1 MNEFKS
7 YASRDLNRVET
18 EAPGR
23 KRWARHGSTRW
34 LWKDEDV
41 ANALHYVIEEQGEP
55 MALFVPEELPLPR
68 GRGSVEPRQ
77 HTEPRPQGSGN
88 CPSAGK
94 INETMRLKTALLLF
108 AAVMP
113 AIAQRTLSGE
123 VEIRQALEK
132 LNTLG
137 SVMMIAAHPDDEN
150 TALLAY
156 LARGRHVRTA
166 YLALTRGEGGQNLIG
181 SEQGDQMGI
190 IRTQELLAAR
200 KIDGAEQFFTRAIDF
215 GFSKIADET
224 LTQWPREQVLA
235 DVVWNI
241 RRFRPDIIVLRFTGT
256 PRDGHG
262 HHQASAIL
270 GKEAFTL
277 AADPTKFPEQLAFVQ
292 PWQAKRLMQNALG
305 GPGGGRGGNAAP
317 QAPAEPGVDFDLGEY
332 SPELG
337 FSYGQIAG
345 MSRSQHRSQG
355 MGSAERPGAQR
366 NTLVTLA
373 GDKTTKDLFEG
384 VDITWN
390 RVPGGAR
397 VGPIVDRALT
407 AFEPSHPEKLLPIL
421 NEARAVIASI
431 NDPLARRKLTELD
444 ELMALA
450 SGLHLE
456 AQANEFAVTP
466 GSDLRVNASATV
478 RLPVQ
483 VSITGIRLTGMQ
495 GAPSQDIPPTVLVN
509 NQPTQYP
516 LTVKVPAN
524 QPYSGPYWLANPK
537 NGTMYNIPDQR
548 LIGNPDNDPV
558 LQAHFKVRIA
568 GTELELTR
576 PVRHRYVDRVYGE
589 LIRPLEIVPP
599 VAIDLSTNAIVLTSV
614 STRQID
620 VPVRSNSGKQSGVV
634 RLQVPPNWT
643 VSPSTQPFNLNFT
656 DEQTTV
662 SFQVTRP
669 PMENKGTLR
678 AIAQVGTAEVSV
690 GLARINYPHIPVQ
703 MLLPSAQTPIVGS
716 NITNLAKTVGY
727 VMGAGD
733 EVPDAIRQLGAEVTL
748 LTTQDLARGDL
759 SKFDAV
765 VTGVRAWNTRA
776 DLRANYQRLFAY
788 ANNGGTV
795 IVQYNVNEGQPIG
808 GPLEHIGPYPIRTSG
823 SRVTVEQAPITF
835 PNPQLKLL
843 HAPNE
848 ITQADFEGWVQE
860 RGLYFSD
867 QWDERYLSVL
877 ESHDPGEEPLRGGM
891 LYTPYGKG
899 AYIFSAYDW
908 FRELPAGVPGAYRL
922 FANMLSAA
930 KVQ

>member
-1 MNEFKS
+1 
-7 YASRDLNRVET
+7 
-18 EAPGR
+18 
-23 KRWARHGSTRW
+23 
-34 LWKDEDV
+34 
-41 ANALHYVIEEQGEP
+41 
-55 MALFVPEELPLPR
+55 
-68 GRGSVEPRQ
+68 
-77 HTEPRPQGSGN
+77 
-88 CPSAGK
+88 
-94 INETMRLKTALLLF
+94 MRLRTGRLRPALLLL
-108 AAVMP
+108 ATALP
-113 AIAQRTLSGE
+113 LLAQRTLSGE
-123 VEIRQALEK
+123 IEIRQALEK

-200 KIDGAEQFFTRAIDF
+200 KIDGAEQYFTRAIDF

-224 LTQWPREQVLA
+224 LTQWSREQVLA

-241 RRFRPDIIVLRFTGT
+241 RRFRPDVIVLRFSGT

-277 AADPTKFPEQLAFVQ
+277 AADPSKFPEQLAYVQ
-292 PWQAKRLMQNALG
+292 PWQAKRLMQNVNQG
-305 GPGGGRGGNAAP
+305 GPGGGQAPQGAQAGPAPGGPGGRGGAQGG
-317 QAPAEPGVDFDLGEY
+317 QAPAGRGGGGAQGAQAPAGRGGAPAAPAETGVDIDLGAY

-366 NTLVTLA
+366 NTLLTLT
-373 GDKTTKDLFEG
+373 GDKATKDIFEG
-384 VDITWN
+384 IDVSWN
-390 RVPGGAR
+390 RVPNGAS
-397 VGPIVDRALT
+397 VSPLVQRALA
-407 AFEPSHPEKLLPIL
+407 AFDPGHPEKLLPIL
-421 NEARAVIASI
+421 AEARPLIAAIIASSG
-431 NDPLARRKLTELD
+431 DPLARRKLTELD
-444 ELMALA
+444 ELLALA

-456 AQANEFAVTP
+456 AQANDFAVTP
-466 GSDLRVNASATV
+466 GSDLRVNATATV

-483 VSITGIRLTGMQ
+483 VSISGIRLTGMT
-495 GAPSQDIPPTVLVN
+495 GAPSQDIPQTVLVN

-516 LTVKVPAN
+516 LTLKVPAN
-524 QPYSGPYWLANPK
+524 QPYSGPYWLAQPRS
-537 NGTMYNIPDQR
+537 GTMYNIPDQR
-548 LIGNPDNDPV
+548 LIGDADNAPV
-558 LQAHFKVRIA
+558 LEAHFKVRIA
-568 GTELELTR
+568 GTEVELTR
-576 PVRHRYVDRVYGE
+576 PVRHRYVDRVQGE
-589 LIRPLEIVPP
+589 LFRPLEVVPP
-599 VAIDLSTNAIVLTSV
+599 VAIDLATNALVFT
-614 STRQID
+614 TAAARQVE
-620 VPVRSNSGKQSGVV
+620 VPVRSNSGKQSGDV
-634 RLQVPPNWT
+634 RLEVPAGWRVTPA
-643 VSPSTQPFNLNFT
+643 TQHFDLNFT

-662 SFQVTRP
+662 AFQLTP
-669 PMENKGTLR
+669 PAADSKGPIR
-678 AIAQVGTAEVSV
+678 AVAQVGAAAVSM
-690 GLARINYPHIPVQ
+690 GLARIQYPHIPVQ
-703 MLLPSAQTPIVGS
+703 MLLPAAQTALVRA
-716 NITNLAKTVGY
+716 NITNLAKSVGY

-733 EVPDAIRQLGAEVTL
+733 EVSESIRQLGAEVTL
-748 LTTQDLARGDL
+748 LTAQDLARGDL

-795 IVQYNVNEGQPIG
+795 VVQYNVNEGG
-808 GPLEHIGPYPIRTSG
+808 ATGPLEHIGPYPIRTSG

-848 ITQADFEGWVQE
+848 ITQADFDGWVQE
-860 RGLYFSD
+860 RGLYFAD
-867 QWDERYLSVL
+867 QWDTKYQSVL
-877 ESHDPGEEPLRGGM
+877 ESHDPGEEPLNGGM
-891 LYTPYGKG
+891 LYAPYGKG

-908 FRELPAGVPGAYRL
+908 FRELPPGVPGAYRI

>member
-1 MNEFKS
+1 
-7 YASRDLNRVET
+7 
-18 EAPGR
+18 
-23 KRWARHGSTRW
+23 
-34 LWKDEDV
+34 
-41 ANALHYVIEEQGEP
+41 
-55 MALFVPEELPLPR
+55 
-68 GRGSVEPRQ
+68 
-77 HTEPRPQGSGN
+77 
-88 CPSAGK
+88 
-94 INETMRLKTALLLF
+94 MRLKSALLLV
-108 AAVMP
+108 AATLP
-113 AIAQRTLSGE
+113 ILAQRSISGE
-123 VEIRQALEK
+123 AEIRQALEK
-132 LNTLG
+132 LDTLG

-200 KIDGAEQFFTRAIDF
+200 KIDGAEQYFTRAIDF

-241 RRFRPDIIVLRFTGT
+241 RRFRPDVIVLRFTGT

-270 GKEAFTL
+270 GKEAFSL

-292 PWQAKRLMQNALG
+292 PWQAKRLLQNVNG
-305 GPGGGRGGNAAP
+305 GPGGGGPGGRGAANAAP
-317 QAPAEPGVDFDLGEY
+317 AEQGVDIDLGAY

-355 MGSAERPGAQR
+355 MGAAERPGAQR

-373 GDKTTKDLFEG
+373 GDKATKDLFEG
-384 VDITWN
+384 VDLSWS
-390 RVPGGAR
+390 RVNGGAR
-397 VGPIVDRALT
+397 IAPIVERALA
-407 AFEPSHPEKLLPIL
+407 AFEPGHPEKLLPIL
-421 NEARAVIASI
+421 AEARPLIAAI
-431 NDPLARRKLTELD
+431 NDPLAKRKLEELD

-450 SGLHLE
+450 SGLYLE
-456 AQANEFAVTP
+456 AQANDFAVTP
-466 GSDLRVNASATV
+466 GSELKINASATV

-483 VSITGIRLTGMQ
+483 VSISGIRMTGMQ
-495 GAPSQDIPPTVLVN
+495 GAPSQDIPQTVLVN

-548 LIGNPDNDPV
+548 LIGNADNDPV
-558 LQAHFKVRIA
+558 LEAHFKVRIA
-568 GTELELTR
+568 GTDLELTR
-576 PVRHRYVDRVYGE
+576 PVKHRYVDRVYGE
-589 LIRPLEIVPP
+589 LFRPLEVVPP
-599 VAIDLSTNAIVLTSV
+599 VAVDISTNAIALIS
-614 STRQID
+614 SAPRQVE
-620 VPVRSNSGKQSGVV
+620 VPVRSNSGKQSGDV
-634 RLQVPPNWT
+634 RLEVPTGWQVTPAT
-643 VSPSTQPFNLNFT
+643 RHFDLTFT

-662 SFQVTRP
+662 TFQLTP
-669 PMENKGTLR
+669 PATDSKGVIR
-678 AIAQVGTAEVSV
+678 AIAQVGTSAVSA
-690 GLARINYPHIPVQ
+690 GLVRINYPHIPVQ
-703 MLLPSAQTPIVGS
+703 MLLPAAQTALLKS

-748 LTTQDLARGDL
+748 LTMQDLARGDL
-759 SKFDAV
+759 SKFDVV

-795 IVQYNVNEGQPIG
+795 VVQYNVNEGG
-808 GPLEHIGPYPIRTSG
+808 ANGPLEHIGPYPIRTSG
-823 SRVTVEQAPITF
+823 DRVTVEQAPITF
-835 PNPQLKLL
+835 PNPQLKVL

-860 RGLYFSD
+860 RGLYFPN
-867 QWDERYLSVL
+867 QWDEKYQSVL
-877 ESHDPGEEPLRGGM
+877 ESHDPGEEPLKGGM
-891 LYTPYGKG
+891 LYAPYGKG
-899 AYIFSAYDW
+899 QYIFSAYDW
-908 FRELPAGVPGAYRL
+908 FRELPAGVPGAYRI
-922 FANMLSAA
+922 FANMLSAG

>member
-1 MNEFKS
+1 
-7 YASRDLNRVET
+7 
-18 EAPGR
+18 
-23 KRWARHGSTRW
+23 
-34 LWKDEDV
+34 
-41 ANALHYVIEEQGEP
+41 
-55 MALFVPEELPLPR
+55 
-68 GRGSVEPRQ
+68 
-77 HTEPRPQGSGN
+77 
-88 CPSAGK
+88 
-94 INETMRLKTALLLF
+94 MRLKTALFLL
-108 AAVMP
+108 AAIVP
-113 AIAQRTLSGE
+113 VFAQRTLSGE

-241 RRFRPDIIVLRFTGT
+241 RRFRPDVIILRFTGT

-277 AADPTKFPEQLAFVQ
+277 AADPTKFPEQLAYVQ
-292 PWQAKRLMQNALG
+292 PWQAKRLLQNSAGG
-305 GPGGGRGGNAAP
+305 GPGGPGGRGGPANA
-317 QAPAEPGVDFDLGEY
+317 APAEPGVDIDLGAY

-355 MGSAERPGAQR
+355 MGAAERPGAQK

-373 GDKTTKDLFEG
+373 GDKATKDLFEG
-384 VDITWN
+384 IDISWGRITGGT
-390 RVPGGAR
+390 RVT
-397 VGPIVDRALT
+397 PIVERALA
-407 AFEPSHPEKLLPIL
+407 AFEPAHPEKLLAAL
-421 NEARAVIASI
+421 AEARPLIAAI
-431 NDPLARRKLTELD
+431 NDPLAQRKLVELD

-450 SGLHLE
+450 SGLYLE
-456 AQANEFAVTP
+456 AQANDFAVTP
-466 GSDLRVNASATV
+466 GSDLKVNASATV

-483 VSITGIRLTGMQ
+483 VSITGVRLTGMQ

-524 QPYSGPYWLANPK
+524 QPYSGPYWLAQPK

-548 LIGNPDNDPV
+548 LIGNADNAPV
-558 LQAHFKVRIA
+558 LEAHFKMRIA
-568 GTELELTR
+568 GTEVELTR

-589 LIRPLEIVPP
+589 LFRPLEVVPP
-599 VAIDLSTNAIVLTSV
+599 VAIDISTNAIAFTSPAP
-614 STRQID
+614 RQIE
-620 VPVRSNSGKQSGVV
+620 VPVRSNSGKQSGDV
-634 RLQVPPNWT
+634 RLEVPAGWQVTPAT
-643 VSPSTQPFNLNFT
+643 RHFDLTFT
-656 DEQTTV
+656 DEQSTV
-662 SFQVTRP
+662 AFQLTP
-669 PMENKGTLR
+669 PAADSKGVIR
-678 AIAQVGTAEVSV
+678 AIAQVGTSAVSV
-690 GLARINYPHIPVQ
+690 GLVRINYPHIPVQ
-703 MLLPSAQTPIVGS
+703 MLLPAAQTALLKA

-795 IVQYNVNEGQPIG
+795 IVQYNVNEGGPT

-848 ITQADFEGWVQE
+848 ITQTDFDAWVQE
-860 RGLYFSD
+860 RGLYFAD
-867 QWDERYLSVL
+867 QWDEKYQSVL
-877 ESHDPGEEPLRGGM
+877 ASNDPGEESLKGGM
-891 LYTPYGKG
+891 LFTQYGKG
-899 AYIFSAYDW
+899 VYIFSAYDW

-922 FANMLSAA
+922 FANMLSAG

>member
-1 MNEFKS
+1 MM
-7 YASRDLNRVET
+7 
-18 EAPGR
+18 R
-23 KRWARHGSTRW
+23 KW
-34 LWKDEDV
+34 L
-41 ANALHYVIEEQGEP
+41 
-55 MALFVPEELPLPR
+55 
-68 GRGSVEPRQ
+68 
-77 HTEPRPQGSGN
+77 
-88 CPSAGK
+88 
-94 INETMRLKTALLLF
+94 ALLLTF
-108 AAVMP
+108 ATFP
-113 AIAQRTLSGE
+113 LCAQKSLSGE

-132 LNTLG
+132 LDTLG

-241 RRFRPDIIVLRFTGT
+241 RRFRPDVIILRFTGT

-277 AADPTKFPEQLAFVQ
+277 AADPTKFPEQLAYVQ
-292 PWQAKRLMQNALG
+292 PWQAKRLFQNVNG
-305 GPGGGRGGNAAP
+305 GPGGGGGRGGGANAAP
-317 QAPAEPGVDFDLGEY
+317 VEQGVDIDLGAY

-373 GDKTTKDLFEG
+373 GDKATKDLFEG
-384 VDITWN
+384 IDVSWT
-390 RVPGGAR
+390 RVSGGAR
-397 VGPIVDRALT
+397 VTSIVERALA
-407 AFEPSHPEKLLPIL
+407 AFEPGHPEKLLPML
-421 NEARAVIASI
+421 ADARPLIAAI
-431 NDPLARRKLTELD
+431 DDPLARRKLAELD

-456 AQANEFAVTP
+456 AQANDFAVTP

-483 VSITGIRLTGMQ
+483 VSISGVRLTGMQ

-524 QPYSGPYWLANPK
+524 QAYSGPYWLAQPK

-548 LIGNPDNDPV
+548 LIGNADNAPV
-558 LQAHFKVRIA
+558 LEAHFKVRIA

-576 PVRHRYVDRVYGE
+576 PVQHRYVDRVYGE
-589 LIRPLEIVPP
+589 LLRPLEVVPP
-599 VAIDLSTNAIVLTSV
+599 VAIDLSANAVVFT
-614 STRQID
+614 TATARQIE
-620 VPVRSNSGKQSGVV
+620 VPVRSNSGKQSGDV
-634 RLQVPPNWT
+634 RLEVPAGWRVTP
-643 VSPSTQPFNLNFT
+643 VTQHFDLGFT
-656 DEQTTV
+656 EEQTTV
-662 SFQVTRP
+662 TFQLTP
-669 PMENKGTLR
+669 PAADSKGVIR
-678 AIAQVGTAEVSV
+678 AIAQVGTAAVGV
-690 GLARINYPHIPVQ
+690 GLARINYSHIPVQ
-703 MLLPSAQTPIVGS
+703 MLLPAAKTALVRA

-733 EVPDAIRQLGAEVTL
+733 EVPEGIRQLGAEVTL
-748 LTTQDLARGDL
+748 LSSQDLARGDL

-788 ANNGGTV
+788 ATNGGTV
-795 IVQYNVNEGQPIG
+795 VVQYNVNESSAAG

-823 SRVTVEQAPITF
+823 DRVTVEQAPVTF
-835 PNPQLKLL
+835 PNPQLKVL

-860 RGLYFSD
+860 RGLYFPN
-867 QWDERYLSVL
+867 QWDEKYQSVL
-877 ESHDPGEEPLRGGM
+877 ESHDPGEDPLKGGM
-891 LYTPYGKG
+891 LYARYGKG
-899 AYIFSAYDW
+899 AYVFSAYDW
-908 FRELPAGVPGAYRL
+908 FRELPAGVPGAYRI

>member
-1 MNEFKS
+1 
-7 YASRDLNRVET
+7 
-18 EAPGR
+18 
-23 KRWARHGSTRW
+23 
-34 LWKDEDV
+34 
-41 ANALHYVIEEQGEP
+41 
-55 MALFVPEELPLPR
+55 
-68 GRGSVEPRQ
+68 
-77 HTEPRPQGSGN
+77 
-88 CPSAGK
+88 
-94 INETMRLKTALLLF
+94 MRLRTALLFF
-108 AAVMP
+108 AAVAP
-113 AIAQRTLSGE
+113 VLAQRTLSGE
-123 VEIRQALEK
+123 IEIRQALEK

-190 IRTQELLAAR
+190 IRTQELIAAR
-200 KIDGAEQFFTRAIDF
+200 KIDGAEQYFTRAIDF

-224 LTQWPREQVLA
+224 LTQWSREQVLA

-241 RRFRPDIIVLRFTGT
+241 RRFRPDVIVLRFTGT

-292 PWQAKRLMQNALG
+292 PWQAKRLMQNVNG
-305 GPGGGRGGNAAP
+305 GPGGGGPGGGGGRGGAAP
-317 QAPAEPGVDFDLGEY
+317 ASPAEQGVDIDLGAY

-366 NTLVTLA
+366 NTLLTLA
-373 GDKTTKDLFEG
+373 GDKATKDLFEG
-384 VDITWN
+384 IDVSWG
-390 RVPGGAR
+390 RVANGAR
-397 VGPIVDRALT
+397 VAAIVDRALA
-407 AFEPSHPEKLLPIL
+407 AFEPAHPERLLPVL
-421 NEARAVIASI
+421 TEARPLIAAM

-444 ELMALA
+444 ELLALA
-450 SGLHLE
+450 SGLYLE
-456 AQANEFAVTP
+456 AQANDFAVTP
-466 GSDLRVNASATV
+466 GSDLRINASATV

-483 VSITGIRLTGMQ
+483 VSISGIRITGMA
-495 GAPSQDIPPTVLVN
+495 GAPSQDIPQTVLVN
-509 NQPTQYP
+509 NQPSQYP

-537 NGTMYNIPDQR
+537 SGTMYNIPDQR
-548 LIGNPDNDPV
+548 LIGNADNDPV
-558 LQAHFKVRIA
+558 LEAHFKVRIA
-568 GTELELTR
+568 GIDLELTR
-576 PVRHRYVDRVYGE
+576 PVRHRYVDRVWGE
-589 LIRPLEIVPP
+589 LFRPLEIVPP
-599 VAIDLSTNAIVLTSV
+599 VAIDLATNALVFT
-614 STRQID
+614 TAAARQIE
-620 VPVRSNSGKQSGVV
+620 VPVRSNSGKQSGDV
-634 RLQVPPNWT
+634 RLEVPAGWRVTPA
-643 VSPSTQPFNLNFT
+643 TQHFDLTFT
-656 DEQTTV
+656 DEQTAV
-662 SFQVTRP
+662 SFQLTP
-669 PMENKGTLR
+669 PAADSKGVIR
-678 AIAQVGTAEVSV
+678 AVAQVGTAAVSN

-703 MLLPSAQTPIVGS
+703 MLLPTAQTALVRA

-733 EVPDAIRQLGAEVTL
+733 EVPESIRQLGAEVTL
-748 LTTQDLARGDL
+748 LSSQDLARGDL

-788 ANNGGTV
+788 ASNGGTV
-795 IVQYNVNEGQPIG
+795 VVQYNVNEGGGPGNTTG

-835 PNPQLKLL
+835 PNPQLKVL

-848 ITQADFEGWVQE
+848 ITQSDFDGWIQE

-867 QWDERYLSVL
+867 QWDEKYQSVL
-877 ESHDPGEEPLRGGM
+877 ESHDPGEEPLKGGM
-891 LYTPYGKG
+891 LYTQYGKG

-908 FRELPAGVPGAYRL
+908 FRELPAGVPGAYRI

>member
-1 MNEFKS
+1 M
-7 YASRDLNRVET
+7 
-18 EAPGR
+18 
-23 KRWARHGSTRW
+23 
-34 LWKDEDV
+34 
-41 ANALHYVIEEQGEP
+41 
-55 MALFVPEELPLPR
+55 
-68 GRGSVEPRQ
+68 
-77 HTEPRPQGSGN
+77 
-88 CPSAGK
+88 K
-94 INETMRLKTALLLF
+94 ILKTTLILL
-108 AAVMP
+108 AAVVP
-113 AIAQRTLSGE
+113 GFAQRTLSGE
-123 VEIRQALEK
+123 IEIRQALEK

-150 TALLAY
+150 TAMLAF

-200 KIDGAEQFFTRAIDF
+200 KIDGAEQYFTRAIDF

-241 RRFRPDIIVLRFTGT
+241 RRFRPDVVILRFTGT

-277 AADPTKFPEQLAFVQ
+277 AADPSKFPEQLAFVQ
-292 PWQAKRLMQNALG
+292 PWQAKRLMQNSAGG
-305 GPGGGRGGNAAP
+305 GPGGGRGGAP
-317 QAPAEPGVDFDLGEY
+317 TAPVEQGVDLDLGTY

-337 FSYGQIAG
+337 YSYGQIAG

-373 GDKTTKDLFEG
+373 GDKATKDLFEG
-384 VDITWN
+384 VDTSWG
-390 RVPGGAR
+390 RVTGGAR
-397 VGPIVDRALT
+397 VAPLVERAL
-407 AFEPSHPEKLLPIL
+407 ASFEPGHPEKLLPAL
-421 NEARAVIASI
+421 AEVRPLIAAI
-431 NDPLARRKLTELD
+431 DDPLARRKLAELD
-444 ELMALA
+444 ELLALA
-450 SGLHLE
+450 SGLYLE
-456 AQANEFAVTP
+456 AQANDFAITP

-495 GAPSQDIPPTVLVN
+495 GAPSQAIPPTVLVN

-516 LTVKVPAN
+516 LIVKVPAN
-524 QPYSGPYWLANPK
+524 QPYSGPFWLAQPK
-537 NGTMYNIPDQR
+537 NGTMYSIPDQR
-548 LIGNPDNDPV
+548 LVGNADNTPV
-558 LQAHFKVRIA
+558 LEAHFTVRIA
-568 GTELELTR
+568 GTEVELTR
-576 PVRHRYVDRVYGE
+576 PVQHRYVDRVYGE
-589 LIRPLEIVPP
+589 LFRPLEVVPP
-599 VAIDLSTNAIVLTSV
+599 VAIDLAANALVFTNSAA
-614 STRQID
+614 RQID
-620 VPVRSNSGKQSGVV
+620 VPVRSNSGKQSGDV
-634 RLQVPPNWT
+634 RLEVPGGWQVTPA
-643 VSPSTQPFNLNFT
+643 TQHFDLGFT
-656 DEQTTV
+656 DEQVTV
-662 SFQVTRP
+662 SFQLTP
-669 PMENKGTLR
+669 PAADSKGVIR
-678 AIAQVGTAEVSV
+678 AVAQVGAAGVSV
-690 GLARINYPHIPVQ
+690 GLARIDYPHIPVQ
-703 MLLPSAQTPIVGS
+703 MLLPAAQTALVRA

-733 EVPDAIRQLGAEVTL
+733 EVPDGIRQLGAEVAL
-748 LTTQDLARGDL
+748 LSAQDLARGDL
-759 SKFDAV
+759 SKFDAI
-765 VTGVRAWNTRA
+765 VTGVRSWNTRA

-795 IVQYNVNEGQPIG
+795 IVQYNVAEGGAPGGTAG
-808 GPLEHIGPYPIRTSG
+808 GPLEHIGPYPIRTG
-823 SRVTVEQAPITF
+823 RDRVTVEQAPITF

-860 RGLYFSD
+860 RGLNFPD
-867 QWDERYLSVL
+867 QWDEKYLSVL
-877 ESHDPGEEPLRGGM
+877 ESHDPDEMPLKGGM

-908 FRELPAGVPGAYRL
+908 FRELPAGVPGAYRI

>member
-1 MNEFKS
+1 
-7 YASRDLNRVET
+7 
-18 EAPGR
+18 
-23 KRWARHGSTRW
+23 
-34 LWKDEDV
+34 
-41 ANALHYVIEEQGEP
+41 
-55 MALFVPEELPLPR
+55 
-68 GRGSVEPRQ
+68 
-77 HTEPRPQGSGN
+77 
-88 CPSAGK
+88 
-94 INETMRLKTALLLF
+94 MRLKTVLVLL
-108 AAVMP
+108 AAIVP
-113 AIAQRTLSGE
+113 VFAQRTLSGE
-123 VEIRQALEK
+123 IEIRQALEK

-241 RRFRPDIIVLRFTGT
+241 RRFRPDVIILRFTGT

-270 GKEAFTL
+270 GKEAFSL

-305 GPGGGRGGNAAP
+305 GPGGGGGGRGATPAP
-317 QAPAEPGVDFDLGEY
+317 PAEQGLDFDLGAY

-337 FSYGQIAG
+337 YSYGQIAG

-355 MGSAERPGAQR
+355 MGSAERPGTQR
-366 NTLVTLA
+366 NTLITLA
-373 GDKTTKDLFEG
+373 GDKATKDLFEG
-384 VDITWN
+384 IDISWS
-390 RVPGGAR
+390 RVAGGAR
-397 VGPIVDRALT
+397 VADLAERALA
-407 AFEPSHPEKLLPIL
+407 AFEPGHPEKLLPL
-421 NEARAVIASI
+421 LAEVRPLIAAM
-431 NDPLARRKLTELD
+431 NDPLARRKLAELD
-444 ELMALA
+444 DLMALA
-450 SGLHLE
+450 SGLYLE
-456 AQANEFAVTP
+456 AQANDFAVTP

-483 VSITGIRLTGMQ
+483 VSIAGIRLTGIQ

-524 QPYSGPYWLANPK
+524 QPYSGPYWLAQPK
-537 NGTMYNIPDQR
+537 NGTMYNIRDQQ
-548 LIGNPDNDPV
+548 LVGNADNAPV
-558 LQAHFKVRIA
+558 LEAHFKVRIA
-568 GTELELTR
+568 GTEVELTR
-576 PVRHRYVDRVYGE
+576 PVQHRYVDRVYGE
-589 LIRPLEIVPP
+589 LFRPLEIVPP
-599 VAIDLSTNAIVLTSV
+599 VAIDLASNALVFTSP
-614 STRQID
+614 TARQID
-620 VPVRSNSGKQSGVV
+620 VPVRSNSGKQSGDV
-634 RLQVPPNWT
+634 RLEVPAGWRVTPA
-643 VSPSTQPFNLNFT
+643 TQHFDLGFT

-662 SFQVTRP
+662 SFQLTP
-669 PMENKGTLR
+669 PANDSNGVIR
-678 AIAQVGTAEVSV
+678 AVAQVGPAAVSV
-690 GLARINYPHIPVQ
+690 GLARIDYPHIPVQ
-703 MLLPSAQTPIVGS
+703 MLLPAAQTALVRA

-733 EVPDAIRQLGAEVTL
+733 EVPDGIRQLGAEVTL
-748 LTTQDLARGDL
+748 LSAQDLARGDL
-759 SKFDAV
+759 SKYDAV

-795 IVQYNVNEGQPIG
+795 IVQYNVAEGGPTG
-808 GPLEHIGPYPIRTSG
+808 GPLEHIGPYPIRTG
-823 SRVTVEQAPITF
+823 RERVTVEQAPITF
-835 PNPQLKLL
+835 PNPQLKVL

-848 ITQADFEGWVQE
+848 ITQADFQGWVQE
-860 RGLYFSD
+860 RGLNFPD
-867 QWDERYLSVL
+867 QWDEKYQSVL
-877 ESHDPGEEPLRGGM
+877 ESHDPGEEPLKGGM
-891 LYTPYGKG
+891 LYAPYGKG

-908 FRELPAGVPGAYRL
+908 FRELPAGVPGAYRI